1 MKTFVITLT
10 TVVLTC
16 LLSPS
21 VVLATDSPDRD
32 RSAQSGTTVVF
43 WTNETSQ
50 GPIRVYV
57 NRCYVGTITTSY
69 PSAPRCGA
77 PGCVTVILSRGNN
90 TWYGVAADGTRWFSG
105 NSRLH
110 RGCNSVRLHH
120 AGVSDGN
127 VPVPLPE
134 SRHPGSARLE
144 CKDLM
149 GPDRGFC
156 RKGVPYLGLDLGASV
171 FYGEFARLIFAT
183 GNVSGFYLYGG
194 VGRDII
200 FDRKIL
206 QRIDYILLLTFVA
219 FFIFS
224 VNLRSIES
232 VRTFIESPMRNQPVL
247 SSALVSQ
254 IISNVPAAI
263 LLSPFTDDFRG
274 VLIGTDI
281 GGLGTPIASLASLI
295 SMKFYFRRKE
305 GRKGSYILLFTVL
318 NFALL
323 AVLFLMS
330 CLMLE

>member
-200 FDRKIL
+200 FDRKNSD
-206 QRIDYILLLTFVA
+206 RLLWHA
-219 FFIFS
+219 GAG
-224 VNLRSIES
+224 
-232 VRTFIESPMRNQPVL
+232 MRYSFDRDHVSMGVVYGENPLCYNQ
-247 SSALVSQ
+247 
-254 IISNVPAAI
+254 
-263 LLSPFTDDFRG
+263 G
-274 VLIGTDI
+274 VLLEFVWHRYFGNSRRIGMFA
-281 GGLGTPIASLASLI
+281 GGGVGLGDFGANEPAFVWDAQIGI
-295 SMKFYFRRKE
+295 SIKLWQR
-305 GRKGSYILLFTVL
+305 
-318 NFALL
+318 
-323 AVLFLMS
+323 
-330 CLMLE
+330 

>member
-69 PSAPRCGA
+69 SSAPRCGA
-77 PGCVTVILSRGNN
+77 PGCVTVVLPKGGN
-90 TWYGVAADGTRWFSG
+90 TWYGVATDGTRWFSG

-120 AGVSDGN
+120 AGVSDGS
-127 VPVPLPE
+127 VPVPP
-134 SRHPGSARLE
+134 SGRYSSPGNVRLE

-149 GPDRGFC
+149 GPDRGLC

-194 VGRDII
+194 VGRDIL
-200 FDRKIL
+200 FDRVNSD
-206 QRIDYILLLTFVA
+206 RLLWHA
-219 FFIFS
+219 GAG
-224 VNLRSIES
+224 
-232 VRTFIESPMRNQPVL
+232 MRYSFDRDHVSMGVVYGENPLCYNQ
-247 SSALVSQ
+247 
-254 IISNVPAAI
+254 
-263 LLSPFTDDFRG
+263 G
-274 VLIGTDI
+274 VL
-281 GGLGTPIASLASLI
+281 LE
-295 SMKFYFRRKE
+295 FVWHRYFGNSRR
-305 GRKGSYILLFTVL
+305 IP
-318 NFALL
+318 A
-323 AVLFLMS
+323 
-330 CLMLE
+330 

>member
-194 VGRDII
+194 VGRDIL
-200 FDRKIL
+200 FDRVNSD
-206 QRIDYILLLTFVA
+206 RLLWHA
-219 FFIFS
+219 GAG
-224 VNLRSIES
+224 
-232 VRTFIESPMRNQPVL
+232 MRYSFDRDHVSMGVVYGENPLCYNQ
-247 SSALVSQ
+247 
-254 IISNVPAAI
+254 
-263 LLSPFTDDFRG
+263 G
-274 VLIGTDI
+274 VLLEFVWHRYFGNSRRIGMFA
-281 GGLGTPIASLASLI
+281 GGGVGLGDFGANEPAFVWDAQIGI
-295 SMKFYFRRKE
+295 SVKLWQR
-305 GRKGSYILLFTVL
+305 
-318 NFALL
+318 
-323 AVLFLMS
+323 
-330 CLMLE
+330 

>member
-69 PSAPRCGA
+69 SSAPRCGA
-77 PGCVTVILSRGNN
+77 PGCVTVVLPKGGN
-90 TWYGVAADGTRWFSG
+90 TWYGVATDGTRWFSG

-120 AGVSDGN
+120 AGVSDGS
-127 VPVPLPE
+127 VPVPP
-134 SRHPGSARLE
+134 SGRYSSPGNVRLE

-149 GPDRGFC
+149 GPDRGLC
-156 RKGVPYLGLDLGASV
+156 RNGVPYLGLDLGASV

-194 VGRDII
+194 VGRDIL
-200 FDRKIL
+200 FDRVNSD
-206 QRIDYILLLTFVA
+206 RLLWHA
-219 FFIFS
+219 GAG
-224 VNLRSIES
+224 
-232 VRTFIESPMRNQPVL
+232 MRYSFDRDHVSMGVVYGENPLCYNQ
-247 SSALVSQ
+247 
-254 IISNVPAAI
+254 
-263 LLSPFTDDFRG
+263 G
-274 VLIGTDI
+274 VLLEFVWHRYFGNSRRIGMFA
-281 GGLGTPIASLASLI
+281 GGGVGLGDFGANEPAFVWDAQIGI
-295 SMKFYFRRKE
+295 SVKLWQR
-305 GRKGSYILLFTVL
+305 
-318 NFALL
+318 
-323 AVLFLMS
+323 
-330 CLMLE
+330 

>member
-69 PSAPRCGA
+69 SSAPRCGA
-77 PGCVTVILSRGNN
+77 PGCVTVVLPKGGN
-90 TWYGVAADGTRWFSG
+90 TWYGVATDGTRWFSG

-120 AGVSDGN
+120 AGVSDGS
-127 VPVPLPE
+127 VPVQP
-134 SRHPGSARLE
+134 SGRYSSPGNVRLE

-149 GPDRGFC
+149 GPDRGLC

-194 VGRDII
+194 VGRDIL
-200 FDRKIL
+200 FDRVNSD
-206 QRIDYILLLTFVA
+206 RLLWHA
-219 FFIFS
+219 GAG
-224 VNLRSIES
+224 
-232 VRTFIESPMRNQPVL
+232 MRYSFDRDHVSMGVVYGENPLCYNQ
-247 SSALVSQ
+247 
-254 IISNVPAAI
+254 
-263 LLSPFTDDFRG
+263 G
-274 VLIGTDI
+274 VLLEFVWHRYFGNSRRIGMFA
-281 GGLGTPIASLASLI
+281 GGGVGLGDFGANEPAFVWDAQIGI
-295 SMKFYFRRKE
+295 SVKLWQR
-305 GRKGSYILLFTVL
+305 
-318 NFALL
+318 
-323 AVLFLMS
+323 
-330 CLMLE
+330 

>member
-134 SRHPGSARLE
+134 SRHPGSAKLE

-200 FDRKIL
+200 FDRKNSD
-206 QRIDYILLLTFVA
+206 RLLWHA
-219 FFIFS
+219 GAG
-224 VNLRSIES
+224 
-232 VRTFIESPMRNQPVL
+232 MRYSFDRDHVSMGVVYGENPLCYNQ
-247 SSALVSQ
+247 
-254 IISNVPAAI
+254 
-263 LLSPFTDDFRG
+263 G
-274 VLIGTDI
+274 VLLEFVWHRYFGNSRRIGMFA
-281 GGLGTPIASLASLI
+281 GGGVGLGDFGANEPAFVWDAQIGI
-295 SMKFYFRRKE
+295 SIKLWQR
-305 GRKGSYILLFTVL
+305 
-318 NFALL
+318 
-323 AVLFLMS
+323 
-330 CLMLE
+330 

>member
-149 GPDRGFC
+149 GPDRGLC

-194 VGRDII
+194 VGRDIL
-200 FDRKIL
+200 FDRVNSD
-206 QRIDYILLLTFVA
+206 RLLWHA
-219 FFIFS
+219 GAG
-224 VNLRSIES
+224 
-232 VRTFIESPMRNQPVL
+232 MRYSFDRDHVSMGVVYGENPLCYNQ
-247 SSALVSQ
+247 
-254 IISNVPAAI
+254 
-263 LLSPFTDDFRG
+263 G
-274 VLIGTDI
+274 VLLEFVWHRYFGNSRRIGMFA
-281 GGLGTPIASLASLI
+281 GGGVGLGDFGANEPAFVWDAQIGI
-295 SMKFYFRRKE
+295 SIKLWQR
-305 GRKGSYILLFTVL
+305 
-318 NFALL
+318 
-323 AVLFLMS
+323 
-330 CLMLE
+330 

>member
-69 PSAPRCGA
+69 SSAPRCGA
-77 PGCVTVILSRGNN
+77 PGCVTVVLPKGGN
-90 TWYGVAADGTRWFSG
+90 TWYGVATDGTRWFSG

-120 AGVSDGN
+120 AGVSDGS
-127 VPVPLPE
+127 VPIPPSE
-134 SRHPGSARLE
+134 RSHSGNAKLE

-194 VGRDII
+194 VGRDIMFDWMNSDRLLWHVGAGMRYS
-200 FDRKIL
+200 FDR
-206 QRIDYILLLTFVA
+206 D
-219 FFIFS
+219 
-224 VNLRSIES
+224 
-232 VRTFIESPMRNQPVL
+232 
-247 SSALVSQ
+247 LVSMGVVYGENPLCYNQ
-254 IISNVPAAI
+254 
-263 LLSPFTDDFRG
+263 G
-274 VLIGTDI
+274 VLLEFVWHRYFGNSRRIGMFA
-281 GGLGTPIASLASLI
+281 GGGVGLGDFGANEPAFVWDAQIGI
-295 SMKFYFRRKE
+295 SIKLWQR
-305 GRKGSYILLFTVL
+305 
-318 NFALL
+318 
-323 AVLFLMS
+323 
-330 CLMLE
+330 

>member
-69 PSAPRCGA
+69 SSAPRCGA
-77 PGCVTVILSRGNN
+77 PGCVTVVLPKGGN
-90 TWYGVAADGTRWFSG
+90 TWYGVATDGTRWFSG
-105 NSRLH
+105 NNRLH

-120 AGVSDGN
+120 AGVSDGS
-127 VPVPLPE
+127 VPVPP
-134 SRHPGSARLE
+134 SGRYSSPGNVRLE

-149 GPDRGFC
+149 GPDRGLC
-156 RKGVPYLGLDLGASV
+156 RNGVPYLGLDLGASV

-194 VGRDII
+194 VGRDIL
-200 FDRKIL
+200 FDRINSDK
-206 QRIDYILLLTFVA
+206 LLWHA
-219 FFIFS
+219 GAG
-224 VNLRSIES
+224 
-232 VRTFIESPMRNQPVL
+232 MRYSFDRDHVSMGVVYGENPLCYNQ
-247 SSALVSQ
+247 
-254 IISNVPAAI
+254 
-263 LLSPFTDDFRG
+263 G
-274 VLIGTDI
+274 VLLEFVWHRYFGNSRRIGMFA
-281 GGLGTPIASLASLI
+281 GGGVGLGDFGANEPAFVWDAQIGI
-295 SMKFYFRRKE
+295 SVKLWQR
-305 GRKGSYILLFTVL
+305 
-318 NFALL
+318 
-323 AVLFLMS
+323 
-330 CLMLE
+330 

>member
-69 PSAPRCGA
+69 SSAPRCGA
-77 PGCVTVILSRGNN
+77 PGCVTVVLPKGGN
-90 TWYGVAADGTRWFSG
+90 TWYGVATDGTRWFSG

-200 FDRKIL
+200 FDRKNSD
-206 QRIDYILLLTFVA
+206 RLLWHA
-219 FFIFS
+219 GAG
-224 VNLRSIES
+224 
-232 VRTFIESPMRNQPVL
+232 MRYSFDRDHVSMGVVYGENPLCYNQ
-247 SSALVSQ
+247 
-254 IISNVPAAI
+254 
-263 LLSPFTDDFRG
+263 G
-274 VLIGTDI
+274 VLLEFVWHRYFGNSRRIGMFA
-281 GGLGTPIASLASLI
+281 GGGVGLGDFGANEPAFVWDAQIGI
-295 SMKFYFRRKE
+295 SVKLWQR
-305 GRKGSYILLFTVL
+305 
-318 NFALL
+318 
-323 AVLFLMS
+323 
-330 CLMLE
+330 

>member
-200 FDRKIL
+200 FDRKNSD
-206 QRIDYILLLTFVA
+206 RLLWHA
-219 FFIFS
+219 GAG
-224 VNLRSIES
+224 
-232 VRTFIESPMRNQPVL
+232 MRY
-247 SSALVSQ
+247 SSSC
-254 IISNVPAAI
+254 
-263 LLSPFTDDFRG
+263 
-274 VLIGTDI
+274 
-281 GGLGTPIASLASLI
+281 
-295 SMKFYFRRKE
+295 RR
-305 GRKGSYILLFTVL
+305 
-318 NFALL
+318 
-323 AVLFLMS
+323 
-330 CLMLE
+330 

>member
-69 PSAPRCGA
+69 SSAPRCGA
-77 PGCVTVILSRGNN
+77 PGCVTVVLPKGGN
-90 TWYGVAADGTRWFSG
+90 TWYGVATDGTRWFSG
-105 NSRLH
+105 NNRLH

-120 AGVSDGN
+120 AGVSDGS
-127 VPVPLPE
+127 VPVPP
-134 SRHPGSARLE
+134 SGRYSSPGNVRLE

-149 GPDRGFC
+149 GPDRGLC
-156 RKGVPYLGLDLGASV
+156 RNGVPYLGLDLGASV

-194 VGRDII
+194 VGRDIL
-200 FDRKIL
+200 FDRINSDK
-206 QRIDYILLLTFVA
+206 LLWHA
-219 FFIFS
+219 GAG
-224 VNLRSIES
+224 
-232 VRTFIESPMRNQPVL
+232 MRYSFDRDHVSMGVVYGENPLCYNQ
-247 SSALVSQ
+247 
-254 IISNVPAAI
+254 
-263 LLSPFTDDFRG
+263 G
-274 VLIGTDI
+274 VLLEFVWHRYFGNSRRIGMFA
-281 GGLGTPIASLASLI
+281 GGGVGLGDFGANEPAFVWDAQIGI
-295 SMKFYFRRKE
+295 SVKIY
-305 GRKGSYILLFTVL
+305 G
-318 NFALL
+318 
-323 AVLFLMS
+323 
-330 CLMLE
+330 

>member
-194 VGRDII
+194 VGRDIL
-200 FDRKIL
+200 FDRVNSD
-206 QRIDYILLLTFVA
+206 RLLWHA
-219 FFIFS
+219 GAG
-224 VNLRSIES
+224 
-232 VRTFIESPMRNQPVL
+232 MRYSFDRDHVSMGVVYGENPLCYNQ
-247 SSALVSQ
+247 
-254 IISNVPAAI
+254 
-263 LLSPFTDDFRG
+263 G
-274 VLIGTDI
+274 VLLEFVWHRYFGNSRRIGMFA
-281 GGLGTPIASLASLI
+281 GGGVGLGDFGANEPAFVWDAQIGI
-295 SMKFYFRRKE
+295 SIKLWQR
-305 GRKGSYILLFTVL
+305 
-318 NFALL
+318 
-323 AVLFLMS
+323 
-330 CLMLE
+330 

>member
-69 PSAPRCGA
+69 PTSTRCCA

-200 FDRKIL
+200 FDRKNSD
-206 QRIDYILLLTFVA
+206 RLLWHA
-219 FFIFS
+219 GAG
-224 VNLRSIES
+224 
-232 VRTFIESPMRNQPVL
+232 MRYSFDRDHVSMGVVYGENPLCYNQ
-247 SSALVSQ
+247 
-254 IISNVPAAI
+254 
-263 LLSPFTDDFRG
+263 G
-274 VLIGTDI
+274 VLLEFVWHRYFGNSRRIGMFA
-281 GGLGTPIASLASLI
+281 GGGVGLGDFGANEPAFVWDAQIGI
-295 SMKFYFRRKE
+295 SIKLWQR
-305 GRKGSYILLFTVL
+305 
-318 NFALL
+318 
-323 AVLFLMS
+323 
-330 CLMLE
+330 

>member
-69 PSAPRCGA
+69 SSAPRCGA
-77 PGCVTVILSRGNN
+77 PGCVTVVLPKGGN
-90 TWYGVAADGTRWFSG
+90 TWYGVATDGTRWFSG

-120 AGVSDGN
+120 AGVSDGS
-127 VPVPLPE
+127 VPVPP
-134 SRHPGSARLE
+134 SGRYSSPGNVRLE

-149 GPDRGFC
+149 GPDRGLC

-194 VGRDII
+194 VGRDIL
-200 FDRKIL
+200 FDRVNSD
-206 QRIDYILLLTFVA
+206 RLLWHA
-219 FFIFS
+219 GAG
-224 VNLRSIES
+224 
-232 VRTFIESPMRNQPVL
+232 MRYSFDRDHVSMGVVYGENPLCYNQ
-247 SSALVSQ
+247 
-254 IISNVPAAI
+254 
-263 LLSPFTDDFRG
+263 G
-274 VLIGTDI
+274 VLLEFVWHRYFGNSRRIGMFA
-281 GGLGTPIASLASLI
+281 GGGVGLGDFGANEPAFVWDAQIGI
-295 SMKFYFRRKE
+295 SVKLWQR
-305 GRKGSYILLFTVL
+305 
-318 NFALL
+318 
-323 AVLFLMS
+323 
-330 CLMLE
+330 

>member
-43 WTNETSQ
+43 WTNESSQ

-69 PSAPRCGA
+69 SSAPRCGA

-120 AGVSDGN
+120 AGVSDGS
-127 VPVPLPE
+127 VPIPPSE
-134 SRHPGSARLE
+134 RSHSGNAKLE

-194 VGRDII
+194 VGRDIL
-200 FDRKIL
+200 FDRMNSD
-206 QRIDYILLLTFVA
+206 RLLWHVGA
-219 FFIFS
+219 G
-224 VNLRSIES
+224 
-232 VRTFIESPMRNQPVL
+232 MRYSFDRDHVSMGVVYGENPLCYNQ
-247 SSALVSQ
+247 
-254 IISNVPAAI
+254 
-263 LLSPFTDDFRG
+263 G
-274 VLIGTDI
+274 VLLEFVWHRYFGNSRRIGMFA
-281 GGLGTPIASLASLI
+281 GGGVGLGDFGANEPAFVWDAQIGI
-295 SMKFYFRRKE
+295 SIKLWQR
-305 GRKGSYILLFTVL
+305 
-318 NFALL
+318 
-323 AVLFLMS
+323 
-330 CLMLE
+330 

>member
-90 TWYGVAADGTRWFSG
+90 TWYGVATDGTRWFSG

-200 FDRKIL
+200 FDRKNSD
-206 QRIDYILLLTFVA
+206 RLLWHA
-219 FFIFS
+219 GAG
-224 VNLRSIES
+224 
-232 VRTFIESPMRNQPVL
+232 MRYSFDRDHVSMGVVYGENPLCYNQ
-247 SSALVSQ
+247 
-254 IISNVPAAI
+254 
-263 LLSPFTDDFRG
+263 G
-274 VLIGTDI
+274 VLLEFVWHRYFGNSRRIGMFA
-281 GGLGTPIASLASLI
+281 GGGVGLGDFGANEPAFVWDAQIGI
-295 SMKFYFRRKE
+295 SIKLWQR
-305 GRKGSYILLFTVL
+305 
-318 NFALL
+318 
-323 AVLFLMS
+323 
-330 CLMLE
+330 

>member
-69 PSAPRCGA
+69 SSAPRCGA
-77 PGCVTVILSRGNN
+77 PGCVTVVLPKGGN
-90 TWYGVAADGTRWFSG
+90 TWYGVATDGTRWFSG
-105 NSRLH
+105 NNRLH

-120 AGVSDGN
+120 AGVSDGS
-127 VPVPLPE
+127 VPVPP
-134 SRHPGSARLE
+134 SGRYSSPGNVRLE

-149 GPDRGFC
+149 GPDRGLC

-194 VGRDII
+194 VGRDIL
-200 FDRKIL
+200 FDRVNSD
-206 QRIDYILLLTFVA
+206 RLLWHA
-219 FFIFS
+219 GAG
-224 VNLRSIES
+224 
-232 VRTFIESPMRNQPVL
+232 MRYSFDRDHVSMGVVYGENPLCYNQ
-247 SSALVSQ
+247 
-254 IISNVPAAI
+254 
-263 LLSPFTDDFRG
+263 G
-274 VLIGTDI
+274 VLLEFVWHRYFGNSRRIGMFA
-281 GGLGTPIASLASLI
+281 GGGVGLGDFGANEPAFVWDAQIGI
-295 SMKFYFRRKE
+295 SVKLWQR
-305 GRKGSYILLFTVL
+305 
-318 NFALL
+318 
-323 AVLFLMS
+323 
-330 CLMLE
+330 

>member
-69 PSAPRCGA
+69 SSAPRCGA
-77 PGCVTVILSRGNN
+77 PGCVTVVLPKGGN
-90 TWYGVAADGTRWFSG
+90 TWYGVATDGTRWFSG

-149 GPDRGFC
+149 GPDRGLC

-194 VGRDII
+194 VGRDIL
-200 FDRKIL
+200 FDRVNSD
-206 QRIDYILLLTFVA
+206 RLLWHA
-219 FFIFS
+219 GAG
-224 VNLRSIES
+224 
-232 VRTFIESPMRNQPVL
+232 MRYSFDRDHVSMGVVYGENPLCYNQ
-247 SSALVSQ
+247 
-254 IISNVPAAI
+254 
-263 LLSPFTDDFRG
+263 G
-274 VLIGTDI
+274 VLLEFVWHRYFGNSRRIGMFA
-281 GGLGTPIASLASLI
+281 GGGVGLGDFGANEPAFVWDAQIGI
-295 SMKFYFRRKE
+295 SIKLWQR
-305 GRKGSYILLFTVL
+305 
-318 NFALL
+318 
-323 AVLFLMS
+323 
-330 CLMLE
+330 

>member
-21 VVLATDSPDRD
+21 VVFATDSPDRD

-43 WTNETSQ
+43 WTNESSQ

-69 PSAPRCGA
+69 SSAPRCGA

-105 NSRLH
+105 NIRLH

-200 FDRKIL
+200 FDRKNSD
-206 QRIDYILLLTFVA
+206 RLLWHA
-219 FFIFS
+219 GAG
-224 VNLRSIES
+224 
-232 VRTFIESPMRNQPVL
+232 MRYSFDRDNVSMGVVYGENPLCYNQ
-247 SSALVSQ
+247 
-254 IISNVPAAI
+254 
-263 LLSPFTDDFRG
+263 G
-274 VLIGTDI
+274 VLLEFVWHRYFGNSRRIGMFA
-281 GGLGTPIASLASLI
+281 GGGVGLGDFGANEPAFVWDAQIGI
-295 SMKFYFRRKE
+295 SIKLWQR
-305 GRKGSYILLFTVL
+305 
-318 NFALL
+318 
-323 AVLFLMS
+323 
-330 CLMLE
+330 

>member
-69 PSAPRCGA
+69 SSAPRCGA
-77 PGCVTVILSRGNN
+77 PGCVTVVLPKGGN
-90 TWYGVAADGTRWFSG
+90 TWYGVATDGTRWFSG
-105 NSRLH
+105 NNRLH

-120 AGVSDGN
+120 AGVSDGS
-127 VPVPLPE
+127 VPVPP
-134 SRHPGSARLE
+134 SGRYSSPGNVRLE

-149 GPDRGFC
+149 GPDRGLC
-156 RKGVPYLGLDLGASV
+156 RNGVPYLGLDLGASV

-194 VGRDII
+194 VGRDIL
-200 FDRKIL
+200 FDRVNSD
-206 QRIDYILLLTFVA
+206 RLLWHA
-219 FFIFS
+219 GAG
-224 VNLRSIES
+224 
-232 VRTFIESPMRNQPVL
+232 MRYSFDRDHVSMGVVYGENPLCYNQ
-247 SSALVSQ
+247 
-254 IISNVPAAI
+254 
-263 LLSPFTDDFRG
+263 G
-274 VLIGTDI
+274 VLLEFVWHRYFGNSRRIGMFA
-281 GGLGTPIASLASLI
+281 GGGVGLGDFGANEPAFVWDAQIGI
-295 SMKFYFRRKE
+295 SVKLWQR
-305 GRKGSYILLFTVL
+305 
-318 NFALL
+318 
-323 AVLFLMS
+323 
-330 CLMLE
+330 

>member
-69 PSAPRCGA
+69 SSAPRCGA
-77 PGCVTVILSRGNN
+77 PGCVTVVLPKGGN
-90 TWYGVAADGTRWFSG
+90 TWYGVATDGTRWFSG
-105 NSRLH
+105 NNRLH

-120 AGVSDGN
+120 AGVSDGS
-127 VPVPLPE
+127 VPVPP
-134 SRHPGSARLE
+134 SGRYSSPGNVRLE

-149 GPDRGFC
+149 GPDRGLC

-194 VGRDII
+194 VGRDIL
-200 FDRKIL
+200 FDRVNSD
-206 QRIDYILLLTFVA
+206 RLLWHAGAGMRYSFDRDHV
-219 FFIFS
+219 S
-224 VNLRSIES
+224 MGVVYGVNPLCY
-232 VRTFIESPMRNQPVL
+232 NQ
-247 SSALVSQ
+247 
-254 IISNVPAAI
+254 
-263 LLSPFTDDFRG
+263 G
-274 VLIGTDI
+274 VLLEFVWHRYFGNSRRIGMFA
-281 GGLGTPIASLASLI
+281 GGGVGLGDFGANEPAFVWDAQIGI
-295 SMKFYFRRKE
+295 SVKLWQR
-305 GRKGSYILLFTVL
+305 
-318 NFALL
+318 
-323 AVLFLMS
+323 
-330 CLMLE
+330 

>member
-32 RSAQSGTTVVF
+32 RSTQSGTTVVF

-69 PSAPRCGA
+69 SSAPRCGA
-77 PGCVTVILSRGNN
+77 PGCVTVVLPKGGN
-90 TWYGVAADGTRWFSG
+90 TWYGVATDGTRWFSG

-194 VGRDII
+194 VGRDIL
-200 FDRKIL
+200 FDRMNSD
-206 QRIDYILLLTFVA
+206 RLLWHA
-219 FFIFS
+219 GAG
-224 VNLRSIES
+224 
-232 VRTFIESPMRNQPVL
+232 MRYSFDRDHVSMGVVYGENPLCYNQ
-247 SSALVSQ
+247 
-254 IISNVPAAI
+254 
-263 LLSPFTDDFRG
+263 G
-274 VLIGTDI
+274 VLLEFVWHRYFGNSRRIGMFA
-281 GGLGTPIASLASLI
+281 GGGVGLGDFGANEPAFVWDAQIGI
-295 SMKFYFRRKE
+295 SVKLWQR
-305 GRKGSYILLFTVL
+305 
-318 NFALL
+318 
-323 AVLFLMS
+323 
-330 CLMLE
+330 

>member
-69 PSAPRCGA
+69 SSAPRCGA
-77 PGCVTVILSRGNN
+77 PGCVTVVLPKGGN
-90 TWYGVAADGTRWFSG
+90 TWYGVATDGTRWFSG
-105 NSRLH
+105 NNRLH

-120 AGVSDGN
+120 AGVSDGS
-127 VPVPLPE
+127 VPVQP
-134 SRHPGSARLE
+134 SGRYSSPGNVRLE

-149 GPDRGFC
+149 GPDRGLC

-194 VGRDII
+194 VGRDIL
-200 FDRKIL
+200 FDRVNSD
-206 QRIDYILLLTFVA
+206 RLLWHA
-219 FFIFS
+219 GAG
-224 VNLRSIES
+224 
-232 VRTFIESPMRNQPVL
+232 MRYSFDRDHVSMGVVYGENPLCYNQ
-247 SSALVSQ
+247 
-254 IISNVPAAI
+254 
-263 LLSPFTDDFRG
+263 G
-274 VLIGTDI
+274 VLLEFVWHRYFGNSRRIGMFA
-281 GGLGTPIASLASLI
+281 GGGVGLGDFGANEPAFVWDAQIGI
-295 SMKFYFRRKE
+295 SVKLWQR
-305 GRKGSYILLFTVL
+305 
-318 NFALL
+318 
-323 AVLFLMS
+323 
-330 CLMLE
+330 

>member
-69 PSAPRCGA
+69 SSAPRCGA
-77 PGCVTVILSRGNN
+77 PGCVTVVLSKGGN
-90 TWYGVAADGTRWFSG
+90 TWYGVATDGTRWFSG

-120 AGVSDGN
+120 AGVSDGS
-127 VPVPLPE
+127 VPVPP
-134 SRHPGSARLE
+134 SGRYSSPGNVRLE

-149 GPDRGFC
+149 GPDRGLC

-194 VGRDII
+194 VGRDIL
-200 FDRKIL
+200 FDRVNSD
-206 QRIDYILLLTFVA
+206 RLLWHA
-219 FFIFS
+219 GAG
-224 VNLRSIES
+224 
-232 VRTFIESPMRNQPVL
+232 MRYSFDRDHVSMGVVYGENPLCYNQ
-247 SSALVSQ
+247 
-254 IISNVPAAI
+254 
-263 LLSPFTDDFRG
+263 G
-274 VLIGTDI
+274 VLLEFVWHRYFGNSRRIGMFA
-281 GGLGTPIASLASLI
+281 GGGVGLGDFGANEPAFVWDAQIGI
-295 SMKFYFRRKE
+295 SVKLWQR
-305 GRKGSYILLFTVL
+305 
-318 NFALL
+318 
-323 AVLFLMS
+323 
-330 CLMLE
+330 

>member
-21 VVLATDSPDRD
+21 VVFATDSPDRD

-43 WTNETSQ
+43 WTNESSQ

-69 PSAPRCGA
+69 SSAPRCGA

-200 FDRKIL
+200 FDRKNSD
-206 QRIDYILLLTFVA
+206 RLLWHA
-219 FFIFS
+219 GAG
-224 VNLRSIES
+224 
-232 VRTFIESPMRNQPVL
+232 MRYSFDRDNVSMGVVYGENPLCYNQ
-247 SSALVSQ
+247 
-254 IISNVPAAI
+254 
-263 LLSPFTDDFRG
+263 G
-274 VLIGTDI
+274 VLLEFVWHRYFGNSRRIGMFA
-281 GGLGTPIASLASLI
+281 GGGVGLGDFGANEPAFVWDAQIGI
-295 SMKFYFRRKE
+295 SIKLWQR
-305 GRKGSYILLFTVL
+305 
-318 NFALL
+318 
-323 AVLFLMS
+323 
-330 CLMLE
+330 

>member
-69 PSAPRCGA
+69 SSAPRCGA
-77 PGCVTVILSRGNN
+77 PGCVTVVLPKGGN
-90 TWYGVAADGTRWFSG
+90 TWYGVATDGTRWFSG

-120 AGVSDGN
+120 AGVSDGS
-127 VPVPLPE
+127 VPVPP
-134 SRHPGSARLE
+134 SGRYSSPGNVRLE

-149 GPDRGFC
+149 GPDRGLC
-156 RKGVPYLGLDLGASV
+156 RNGVPYLGLDLGASV

-194 VGRDII
+194 VGRDIL
-200 FDRKIL
+200 FDRINSDK
-206 QRIDYILLLTFVA
+206 LLWHA
-219 FFIFS
+219 GAG
-224 VNLRSIES
+224 
-232 VRTFIESPMRNQPVL
+232 MRYSFDRDHVSMGVVYGENPLCYNQ
-247 SSALVSQ
+247 
-254 IISNVPAAI
+254 
-263 LLSPFTDDFRG
+263 G
-274 VLIGTDI
+274 VLLEFVWHRYFGNSRRIGMFA
-281 GGLGTPIASLASLI
+281 GGGVGLGDFGANEPAFVWDAQIGI
-295 SMKFYFRRKE
+295 SVKLWQR
-305 GRKGSYILLFTVL
+305 
-318 NFALL
+318 
-323 AVLFLMS
+323 
-330 CLMLE
+330 

>member
-194 VGRDII
+194 VGRDIL
-200 FDRKIL
+200 FDRMNSD
-206 QRIDYILLLTFVA
+206 RLLWHA
-219 FFIFS
+219 GAG
-224 VNLRSIES
+224 
-232 VRTFIESPMRNQPVL
+232 MRYSFDRDHVSMGVVYGENPLCYNQ
-247 SSALVSQ
+247 
-254 IISNVPAAI
+254 
-263 LLSPFTDDFRG
+263 G
-274 VLIGTDI
+274 VLLEFVWHRYFGNSRRIGMFA
-281 GGLGTPIASLASLI
+281 GGGVGLGDFGANEPAFVWDAQIGI
-295 SMKFYFRRKE
+295 SVKLWQR
-305 GRKGSYILLFTVL
+305 
-318 NFALL
+318 
-323 AVLFLMS
+323 
-330 CLMLE
+330 